1 MKKKMKVSVVD
12 FNIFL
17 IDVEIDVRRV
27 KDKELQVEYV
37 DLTFIAPNK
46 GMEFTVSITMSQ
58 AKKLVDILQ
67 EIIQSNEQKRGKS

>member
-12 FNIFL
+12 L
-17 IDVEIDVRRV
+17 DVCLVDVKLEVQRI

-37 DLTFIAPNK
+37 NLIFLAEGI
-46 GMEFTVSITMSQ
+46 EFTVSITMSQ

-67 EIIQSNEQKRGKS
+67 EIIQSNEQKRGKVE